1 MEAKDSLLTIKD
13 WIESFLNFQ
22 EEDFQFFKDKEAL
35 KEKLLKPKEFLDH
48 IRKRMEMRKAFY
60 KLFKHVS
67 WNNLTPEDLIWSHQ
81 KLDEILEKET
91 LITDLINKVLDVI
104 TELYFGDEVKELK
117 NTLTLVQEE
126 KIVIQ

>member
-1 MEAKDSLLTIKD
+1 MEAKDGLLTIKD

-35 KEKLLKPKEFLDH
+35 KEKLLRPKEFLDY

-67 WNNLTPEDLIWSHQ
+67 WHNLTPEDLIWSHQ

>member
-1 MEAKDSLLTIKD
+1 MEGKDGILTIKD
-13 WIESFLNFQ
+13 WIESFLHFQ

-35 KEKLLKPKEFLDH
+35 KEKLLKPKEFLDY

-67 WNNLTPEDLIWSHQ
+67 WHNLTPEDLIWSHQ

-104 TELYFGDEVKELK
+104 TELYFGDEVKEIK

>member
-1 MEAKDSLLTIKD
+1 MEGKDGLLTIKD
-13 WIESFLNFQ
+13 WIESFLHFQ

-35 KEKLLKPKEFLDH
+35 KEKLLRPKEFLDY

-67 WNNLTPEDLIWSHQ
+67 WNNLTPEELIWSHQ

-104 TELYFGDEVKELK
+104 TELYFGDEVKEIK